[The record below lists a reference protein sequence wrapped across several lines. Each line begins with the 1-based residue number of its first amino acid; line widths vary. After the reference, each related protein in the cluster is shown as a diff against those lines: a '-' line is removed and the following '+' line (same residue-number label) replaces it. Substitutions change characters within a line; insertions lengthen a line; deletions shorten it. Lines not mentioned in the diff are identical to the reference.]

1 MSNQPGDK
9 PSGQNNMSAPNDGT
23 YYNNS
28 MQGSAAQPVQS
39 YQNKFGDTTFGY
51 GSFFAPGL
59 ESQGTNYQGT
69 FFSAPQG
76 DMFAR
81 NQSMLQQA
89 YDPNMVQ
96 NQRDL
101 MLQSA
106 RQANLMGLQSTQGQ
120 LSQMGLGTLGGQA
133 GALSGQY
140 AQGAMAEEQ
149 ARQAGQQMAQMAA
162 QGQLQAQQQ
171 QLAMETGVGD
181 AIAQSYG
188 SAYDVVTQTAPE
200 GFMISEAL
208 EADLAQYANLLGQQ
222 VLSGQMSIAEMQML
236 MTTYA
241 DKWSQSTGLPK
252 YMKVGLGRERQ
263 TDVGTP
269 VKGNVQR
276 DLEALYGPGGE
287 FDQGT
292 YFTVSS
298 QSGTQE
304 SE

>member
-9 PSGQNNMSAPNDGT
+9 QSGQNNMSSGNDGT

-39 YQNKFGDTTFGY
+39 YQSKYGDISAGSP
-51 GSFFAPGL
+51 SFFAPGVQA
-59 ESQGTNYQGT
+59 QGTGPSGT
-69 FFSAPQG
+69 YFLAPQG
-76 DMFAR
+76 DMFAGSK
-81 NQSMLQQA
+81 SMAQQA
-89 YDPNMVQ
+89 YDPAMIQ

-106 RQANLMGLQSTQGQ
+106 RQANLMGIQATQGQ

-149 ARQAGQQMAQMAA
+149 ARQSGQQMAQMAA
-162 QGQLQAQQQ
+162 AGALQAQQQ

-181 AIAQSYG
+181 AISQAYG

-200 GFMISEAL
+200 NFMISEAL

-236 MTTYA
+236 MSTYP
-241 DKWSQSTGLPK
+241 DKWAQKTGLPK
-252 YMKVGLGRERQ
+252 YQKIKTGRWHD
-263 TDVGTP
+263 TSIGKP
-269 VKGNVQR
+269 VSSNQQKTEEQ
-276 DLEALYGPGGE
+276 LYGPGGE
-287 FDQGT
+287 YDQGT

-298 QSGTQE
+298 QSGTVE